1 MGFELLIL
9 DWIQKLSTPIG
20 DKIWVAITHSGDLGL
35 IWFVITLGLLLFK
48 KTRQVGII
56 CLIAILLSVLI
67 TNGVL
72 KNVFQRAR
80 PYHYREIALLIDEPK
95 DFSFPS
101 GHTSISFSVAF
112 VLLKDRFKLN
122 KIPVYVIVFVIAI
135 LIAFSRMYIYV
146 HFPSD
151 IIVAVL
157 IGYLCSRISWILF
170 DKHLKRYKLQ

>member
-1 MGFELLIL
+1 MDFELSIL

-20 DKIWVAITHSGDLGL
+20 DKIWVVITHSGDLGL
-35 IWFVITLGLLLFK
+35 IWFVITFGLLLFQ
-48 KTRQVGII
+48 KTRKLGIM
-56 CLIAILLSVLI
+56 CFIAILFSVLI
-67 TNGVL
+67 TNGIL

-80 PYHYREIALLIDEPK
+80 PYHYRDIILLINEPN

-112 VLLKDRFKLN
+112 VLLKEQFK
-122 KIPVYVIVFVIAI
+122 IRHVPIYAIVFCLAI

-157 IGYLCSRISWILF
+157 IGYLCSRISRIIF
-170 DKHLKRYKLQ
+170 DKFIEKHKV